1 MCGGEQIDVYNMKC
15 FVQYFQ
21 PAGFQPHALVPG
33 FGMSEAAL
41 CITMYSPGEPLH
53 YETVDQRA
61 LAERALAIPVNDDG
75 TQPVTTLCDCGAPVA
90 GTHLCIRNDA
100 GAALADGQVGRIW
113 LAGPSLLQEYL
124 NQPAE
129 TAALL
134 RDGWLDTGDLGYLRN
149 GRLFVVGRAK
159 EVIIIRG
166 HNYSP
171 IDFERAAEEVAGVAA
186 GRVVAVGIPTPAEG
200 TEQLVLLCEQPREI
214 ATPDKLAAWQRTI
227 QSHVGKRTGLFP
239 AQVVAVPRNSIP
251 RTTSGKLQRGLVR
264 KMVMARTGEQS

>member
-1 MCGGEQIDVYNMKC
+1 
-15 FVQYFQ
+15 
-21 PAGFQPHALVPG
+21 
-33 FGMSEAAL
+33 
-41 CITMYSPGEPLH
+41 MYSPGEPLH

-61 LAERALAIPVNDDG
+61 LAERALAIPVNADG

-113 LAGPSLLQEYL
+113 VAGPSLLQEYL

-251 RTTSGKLQRGLVR
+251 RTTSGKLQRGLAR